1 MNKVLIS
8 IIKYCQNKLI
18 NGMTAKA
25 KILLVGLIF
34 FFFTAKSQQISFDY
48 LGVND
53 GLSQNSVTCLTQD
66 SLGRI
71 WIGTRDGLN
80 VYDGTQIKTFRPIRG
95 DSTSLLG
102 HFVNSVFSDA
112 NDLWITSKSGLSR
125 LNTINLKFSRY
136 QKKEIISITKFNK
149 EIIVG
154 THHGIF
160 SLNKENKSFKRRKEI
175 FNENFIIRTLYPDRS
190 GVLWIGTDQGLF
202 AYNPDKKLT
211 EKILNTNTTSIFT
224 DSKKQVWVGT
234 AKNGVF
240 LLNNQRKQIA
250 HFLHSEKASSIVNN
264 TIRDINEDPNG
275 NIWIGTFLGLS
286 VINNNAHAITNYTNN
301 KNDNNSL
308 SHNSIYSILRD
319 KQGSM
324 WVGTYFG
331 GISYFNQDC
340 QLYQEY
346 PVIEHDGYGIS
357 FNVVGE
363 MIEDNN
369 KNLWIATEGGG
380 IDYYDRQNKVFKHY
394 RHKEGQSG
402 LSHNNVKAL
411 AFKDKNTLLTG
422 THMGGIN
429 ILDIKSGKFKN
440 LLIDSENDESITSN
454 IVNEIIA
461 YQNIFLLG
469 TKKGIVK
476 FNPITLQFAPFFDKD
491 EKFQIQEKSI
501 NSLLEDSF
509 GILWIGTEE
518 QGLFSHDSKTG
529 EIREFQPSPNDLNS
543 INGNNISCI
552 FEDHQFRLWFG
563 THGGGLNQYIRNK
576 DLFINYNM
584 AKNNLP
590 SDFIQ
595 GIIESRFGNLWIS
608 TSKGLSRFDVE
619 NNRIYNHSY
628 QNGFPLNEINI
639 GALYLTSDGEVFV
652 GGINGLV
659 SFNEEEMLNRSND
672 FKLILTSISVNN
684 SEVRPGDPTQI
695 LSNDLPYTEKLILEP
710 GQNVFTVNY
719 SACNYISTNQNTYQY
734 QLLGFD
740 SEWVNAGDKTA
751 ITYTNLNPG
760 EYTLRIRG
768 LSGVEENIIDEKQL
782 VIQINPPIYKTWYA
796 ILTYFLFVIGISWWL
811 NRIYRSRLKLENT
824 IKLEQREKNQIKEM
838 NQSKL
843 NFFTNISH
851 EFRTPLTLITGTIE
865 SILEDSKTRPTTYKK
880 LITTHN
886 NAVRLNN
893 LITELL
899 DFRKLE
905 HGKVKLKV
913 SENDLTIFLNEIN
926 QSFVQYA
933 QYHEIKLDFKSSSNL
948 ALWFDKKQLEKV
960 FYNIISNAFKFVKDK
975 TGSISIY
982 ITENQ
987 NYIDVIIEDNGLGM
1001 PADQAKKIF
1010 DKYYQIDNLEAKTN
1024 RHGSGIGLALC
1035 KNILKLH
1042 DGQIFLDSEEGK
1054 GTKFTVRLKKGNRHF
1069 EEAEFL
1075 SEDNLI
1081 DDTSEV
1087 PQTLLLENKEEIT
1100 EEDQLQKQ
1108 APSLLIVEDNL
1119 EVQNMLSDLLGK
1131 MYNIIIASD
1140 GNEGINAAIEHQP
1153 DLILS
1158 DIMMPNLSGTE
1169 MCAKLKRNVQT
1180 SHIPIILLTAKS
1192 ATKYKIEGL
1201 ETGADD
1207 YLTKPFNTKILKA
1220 RIKNL
1225 LQNRVLLQQKFKQ
1238 DPKAEIKEIATNAID
1253 QKVLNLAKEIV
1264 EQNLDNTEF
1273 DVQEFA
1279 REMGIGRTRLYAKIK
1294 GVTGQTPNDFILST
1308 RLKKAADLILT
1319 NQEEMNVSE
1328 IAYSVGFSTPRY
1340 FSRCFKEHFGISPSK
1355 YGKPTS
1361 ETDTNIKI

>member
-1 MNKVLIS
+1 
-8 IIKYCQNKLI
+8 
-18 NGMTAKA
+18 MTVKA
-25 KILLVGLIF
+25 KFLLVGLIF

-48 LGVND
+48 LDVND

-102 HFVNSVFSDA
+102 HFINSIISDG
-112 NDLWITSKSGLSR
+112 NDLWIISKSGLSY
-125 LNTINLKFSRY
+125 LNTINLEFEQY
-136 QKKEIISITKFNK
+136 QKKELVSIAKFNNK
-149 EIIVG
+149 ILIG
-154 THHGIF
+154 THHGLF
-160 SLNKENKSFKRRKEI
+160 SLNKEKRSFEKMKNI
-175 FNENFIIRTLYPDRS
+175 LNEDFTIQNLYPDRS
-190 GVLWIGTDQGLF
+190 GILWIGTDQGLF
-202 AYNPDKKLT
+202 AYNPDKKLS

-234 AKNGVF
+234 AENGVF
-240 LLNNQRKQIA
+240 LLNNQRRQIA
-250 HFLHSEKASSIVNN
+250 HFTHNEKKSSIVNN
-264 TIRDINEDPNG
+264 TIRDISEDPNG

-286 VINNNAHAITNYTNN
+286 IVNNDTHSISNYVNN

-324 WVGTYFG
+324 WLGTYFG

-363 MIEDNN
+363 MIEDSN

-380 IDYYDRQNKVFKHY
+380 IDFYNRKHNTFKHY
-394 RHKEGQSG
+394 RHEEGQSG
-402 LSHNNVKAL
+402 LSHNNVRAL
-411 AFKDKNTLLTG
+411 AFIDKYTLLTG
-422 THMGGIN
+422 THMGGIS
-429 ILDIKSGKFKN
+429 ILDIQSGRFKN
-440 LLIDSENDESITSN
+440 PINSDKNGASPLSN
-454 IVNEIIA
+454 IVNEVVS
-461 YQNIFLLG
+461 YKDIFLLG
-469 TKKGIVK
+469 TKGGIIK
-476 FNPITLQFAPFFDKD
+476 FDPITYQFSPFFKID
-491 EKFQIQEKSI
+491 EKFQLHKKSI
-501 NSLLEDSF
+501 NCLLEDSF
-509 GILWIGTEE
+509 GVLWIGTEE
-518 QGLFSHDSKTG
+518 QGLYSYDSKSG
-529 EIREFQPSPNDLNS
+529 EIREFQSTPTDLTS
-543 INGNNISCI
+543 ISGSNISCI

-563 THGGGLNQYIRNK
+563 THGGGLDQYNREK
-576 DLFINYNM
+576 DQFINYNM

-595 GIIESRFGNLWIS
+595 GIKESRFGNLWIS
-608 TSKGLSRFDVE
+608 SSKGLSRFDIE
-619 NNRIYNHSY
+619 NNRFYNHSH
-628 QNGFPLNEINI
+628 QNGFPLNEINKN
-639 GALYLTSDGEVFV
+639 ALYLTSDGEIFV

-659 SFNEEEMLNRSND
+659 SFNEEEMLNRSNN
-672 FKLILTSISVNN
+672 FKLILTSLSVNN
-684 SEVRPGDPTQI
+684 SEVKPCDDTQI
-695 LSNDLPYTEKLILEP
+695 LSNDLPYTKKLILKP
-710 GQNVFTVNY
+710 GKNVFTINY

-734 QLLGFD
+734 QLEGFD
-740 SEWVNAGDKTA
+740 TDWINSGDKTA

-760 EYTLRIRG
+760 EYTLRVRG
-768 LSGVEENIIDEKQL
+768 LSGVEETIIDEKQL

-796 ILTYFLFVIGISWWL
+796 LLTYFLLVVGVSWWL
-811 NRIYRSRLKLENT
+811 NHIYRSRLKLEHT
-824 IKLEQREKNQIKEM
+824 IKLEQREKTQIKEL

-865 SILEDSKTRPTTYKK
+865 SILEDSKTRPATYKK

-905 HGKVKLKV
+905 HGKIKLKV
-913 SENDLTIFLNEIN
+913 SENDLTVFLNEIN

-933 QYHEIKLDFKSSSNL
+933 QYHEIKLDFKSSLSL
-948 ALWFDKKQLEKV
+948 SLWFDKKQLEKV

-975 TGSISIY
+975 TGTISIC
-982 ITENQ
+982 TLESQ
-987 NYIDVIIEDNGLGM
+987 KHIDVIVEDNGLGM

-1010 DKYYQIDNLEAKTN
+1010 DKYYQIDNLEGKTN

-1042 DGQIFLDSEEGK
+1042 DGQIFIDSEEGK

-1069 EEAEFL
+1069 EEDEFM
-1075 SEDNLI
+1075 SESNVI
-1081 DDTSEV
+1081 DDASEV
-1087 PQTLLLENKEEIT
+1087 SQTLLLEKKEEID
-1100 EEDQLQKQ
+1100 EENQIQEQ
-1108 APSLLIVEDNL
+1108 AHNLLIVEDNP
-1119 EVQNMLSDLLGK
+1119 EVQKMLSDLLDK

-1140 GNEGINAAIEHQP
+1140 GNEGIKLAIEHQP

-1158 DIMMPNLSGTE
+1158 DIMMPNLTGTE

-1225 LQNRVLLQQKFKQ
+1225 LQNRVLLQQKFRQ
-1238 DPKAEIKEIATNAID
+1238 DPKAEVKEITSNSID
-1253 QKVLNLAKEIV
+1253 QKVLKLAKEIV

-1279 REMGIGRTRLYAKIK
+1279 KEMGIGRTRLYSKIK
-1294 GVTGQTPNDFILST
+1294 GVTGQTPNEFILST
-1308 RLKKAADLILT
+1308 RLKKAADMILT
-1319 NQEEMNVSE
+1319 NEEEMNVSE

-1340 FSRCFKEHFGISPSK
+1340 FSRCFREHFGVSPSK
-1355 YGKPTS
+1355 YGKV
-1361 ETDTNIKI
+1361 EVEAKKVNGENQEA